1 MTRTK
6 NPPFLER
13 GELSLSRGTHS
24 SCCQGASNWPWQCG
38 HVFEGLGSRHKKL
51 KWLALMHAAP
61 LSSQILPLPIQEN
74 VHSS

>member
-51 KWLALMHAAP
+51 K
-61 LSSQILPLPIQEN
+61 
-74 VHSS
+74 